1 MDEKMKIAFKKSLN
15 KFNFSST
22 MSVAID
28 SNVNIKT
35 ILSTHAYLY
44 DEKIECGNG
53 KAIMTGRIGLKVL
66 YVDTDGI
73 SNTIT
78 DSQAVSENIIDSAL
92 TTDSFVAVSNKT
104 IVSNVISSD
113 GVLKVNCDVS
123 LIPVLFLN
131 IPISNNYEQ
140 DENTICKKSELTT
153 SVISAN
159 INSNFKHIT
168 TFETKDKISKI
179 LCYNS
184 YFSISNYAAKDNSI
198 YVQGKLFSSVLYE
211 TDDNG
216 EIRKKELIDTF
227 NVATEIDVTNISS
240 ECELELYFDI
250 DKNSENISTEI
261 EDDNSI
267 ITIQNQINVCGVAV
281 KNINIEVVDDM
292 FSTKNELEI
301 ATSEREFL
309 TLKKCEF
316 VSSKIYGET
325 SLNDDEP
332 AIEELISNL
341 NISPEITNAYIKN
354 GTLQVEGIISS
365 HLVYI
370 DENKACQHKHI
381 EVPFIVD
388 TKIQTENSNFCNEN
402 LNILDCKIKIK
413 RGTIIEVEY
422 AVEMCIHS
430 FNKDQ
435 RMMINNV
442 TKSKEINFGNYDYQ
456 IYLAKP
462 GETRWE
468 LCKRIKISLEQLELT
483 NKNLP
488 LVMNG
493 GEKIIIKR

>member
-35 ILSTHAYLY
+35 ILNTHAYLY

-53 KAIMTGRIGLKVL
+53 KAIITGRIGLKVL
-66 YVDTDGI
+66 YIDTDGI

-78 DSQAVSENIIDSAL
+78 DSQAISENLIDTAL
-92 TTDSFVAVSNKT
+92 TTDSFVAISNKT
-104 IVSNVISSD
+104 IVANVISSD
-113 GVLKVNCDVS
+113 GVLKVNCDVN
-123 LIPVLFLN
+123 LVPVLFLN
-131 IPISNNYEQ
+131 IPISNNYDQ
-140 DENTICKKSELTT
+140 DENTIYKKSELTT
-153 SVISAN
+153 SVITSH

-168 TFETKDKISKI
+168 TFETKDKISKV
-179 LCYNS
+179 LSYNP
-184 YFSISNYAAKDNSI
+184 YFTVSNYTAKDNSI
-198 YVQGKLFSSVLYE
+198 YVQGKLYSTILYE

-227 NVATEIDVTNISS
+227 NVATEIDVNNVTN
-240 ECELELYFDI
+240 ECELELYFEV
-250 DKNSENISTEI
+250 DKNNETITTEI

-267 ITIQNQINVCGVAV
+267 ITINNQINIHGVAV
-281 KNINIEVVDDM
+281 KHINIEVVDDM

-301 ATSEREFL
+301 TTSEREFL
-309 TLKKCEF
+309 TLKKCEC

-325 SLNDDEP
+325 NLNDDEP

-341 NISPEITNAYIKN
+341 NIAPEITNTYIKN

-370 DENKACQHKHI
+370 DENRSCQHKHI

-388 TKIQTENSNFCNEN
+388 TKIQTENASFCNEN

-422 AVEMCIHS
+422 ATEICIHS
-430 FNKDQ
+430 YNKDQ
-435 RMMINNV
+435 KMMINNV
-442 TKSKEINFGNYDYQ
+442 TKRKEINFGNYDYQ